1 MRVVRLLTQEFSY
14 WLSGR
19 NSLLFSFF
27 LREVCG
33 KEKMSTFQVLAGFI
47 GIFVLYFLLRYSPKI
62 SIEKD
67 DFDKTSWIFIAPHGG
82 CQFRALLHG
91 DKLLLIQLSMMT
103 LTNDWFFFHSAHGE
117 DQVQLEFTKIDSE
130 AKVYGSNVKTSES
143 FAVTIPLDYL
153 EKMSTKD
160 WKIKAYGKR
169 GEKIFTVPQIMS
181 KTFLDYMKNNIIA
194 KA

>member
-1 MRVVRLLTQEFSY
+1 MT
-14 WLSGR
+14 G
-19 NSLLFSFF
+19 SFF
-27 LREVCG
+27 
-33 KEKMSTFQVLAGFI
+33 I
-47 GIFVLYFLLRYSPKI
+47 LLMV
-62 SIEKD
+62 
-67 DFDKTSWIFIAPHGG
+67 KTKF
-82 CQFRALLHG
+82 
-91 DKLLLIQLSMMT
+91 
-103 LTNDWFFFHSAHGE
+103 N
-117 DQVQLEFTKIDSE
+117 FTKIDSE